1 MFKLAS
7 WMVCNTLELSANVF
21 HGIGQSID
29 KVSESI
35 KKTASDKKEKNNE
48 EKIQKKLFGR

>member
-21 HGIGQSID
+21 HGIGQNID

-35 KKTASDKKEKNNE
+35 KKTASDKNNEKN
-48 EKIQKKLFGR
+48 IQKKLFGR